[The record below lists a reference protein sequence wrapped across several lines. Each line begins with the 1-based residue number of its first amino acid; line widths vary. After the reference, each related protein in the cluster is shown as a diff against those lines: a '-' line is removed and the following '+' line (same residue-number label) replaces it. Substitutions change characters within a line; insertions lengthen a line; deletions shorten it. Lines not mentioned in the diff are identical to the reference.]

1 MQTGTED
8 EGERE
13 GRGRSIAGESKE
25 QTQTVVG
32 RGETGGR
39 NEVGGRKELIFVRL
53 CLPGSGDE
61 VETNR
66 HGGV

>member
-1 MQTGTED
+1 MQTGTEE
-8 EGERE
+8 EGERG

-25 QTQTVVG
+25 QTQWWA
-32 RGETGGR
+32 GGSR
-39 NEVGGRKELIFVRL
+39 NEVGGKGLIFVRL

-66 HGGV
+66 QGGV

>member
-13 GRGRSIAGESKE
+13 GRRRSIAGESKE

-32 RGETGGR
+32 RGETGVEIKWWG
-39 NEVGGRKELIFVRL
+39 GGR
-53 CLPGSGDE
+53 S
-61 VETNR
+61 
-66 HGGV
+66 

>member
-1 MQTGTED
+1 M
-8 EGERE
+8 
-13 GRGRSIAGESKE
+13 
-25 QTQTVVG
+25 VG